1 MVAFLSS
8 ERRDLNIFAIETK
21 DLKRVKALPGSGED
35 SEWIPGLLNDHAGL
49 DEEEKIVLPKDD
61 NDETNTGDFITT
73 GTHTTNE
80 EGDDSDTTDQGFDD
94 VSPFI
99 PAVWQW

>member
-1 MVAFLSS
+1 M
-8 ERRDLNIFAIETK
+8 
-21 DLKRVKALPGSGED
+21 
-35 SEWIPGLLNDHAGL
+35 

-99 PAVWQW
+99 PAV